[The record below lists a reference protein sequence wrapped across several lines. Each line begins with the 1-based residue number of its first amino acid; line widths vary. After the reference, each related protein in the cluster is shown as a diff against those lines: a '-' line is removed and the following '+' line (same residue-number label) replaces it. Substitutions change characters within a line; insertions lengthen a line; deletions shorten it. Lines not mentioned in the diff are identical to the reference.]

1 VTAIERHLRSV
12 HDEHHADVLLAI
24 ESGSRAWGFPS
35 PDSDYDCRFIYA
47 RRTQDYLS
55 LFPARDVIEE
65 PFDRVLD
72 IGGWDLA
79 KALRLLLKG
88 NAVVVEWLMSPRQ
101 AREFARNLNKYTRTY
116 GRKTPALP
124 GMQTPGADRSSTDL
138 YPASAAR
145 LPRLGCRPIHQPQ
158 KWPRSLIRRK
168 TASKTAGEN
177 IGLSTTKYM
186 QDDRMNALP
195 TLMTEE
201 EVAQHLDMSARTV
214 RRYCRTGRLLVIGAR
229 RRNTCMHGSSA
240 TKGNRSQRVAVA
252 TTAAFT

>member
-1 VTAIERHLRSV
+1 MSRRMIVESVEVMPGTMPNGTANCKV
-12 HDEHHADVLLAI
+12 
-24 ESGSRAWGFPS
+24 
-35 PDSDYDCRFIYA
+35 
-47 RRTQDYLS
+47 S
-55 LFPARDVIEE
+55 LGTA
-65 PFDRVLD
+65 
-72 IGGWDLA
+72 
-79 KALRLLLKG
+79 
-88 NAVVVEWLMSPRQ
+88 NAGMVEWLMSPRQ

-240 TKGNRSQRVAVA
+240 TKGNRSQRLAVA